1 MSKVVYIVIV
11 FMTISTGEAMLKLQ
25 LGKDKNTD
33 SNHCGC
39 CLSF

>member
-1 MSKVVYIVIV
+1 MSKVVYIVII
-11 FMTISTGEAMLKLQ
+11 FMTTSTREATIKLQ